1 MFLFSSLIAIKETK
15 VQVQR
20 FLGTLNYQS
29 DFIPGFAKICEPLLE
44 YVRTDTPKKFK
55 LSTEAMSA
63 FEKLK
68 QICSNETLLYFIDSK
83 LPVFLDVDASQT
95 AYGGVCYQV
104 KTYSKDDLPDLQA
117 KHLATIEKMQNEVN
131 DELQKVLNAYVFQ
144 EDIPPYDFNI
154 HPITEEIVKDANP
167 HVNIATRTKITKD
180 KVYIIHPCFLFP
192 RNLQT
197 LKQ

>member
-1 MFLFSSLIAIKETK
+1 
-15 VQVQR
+15 
-20 FLGTLNYQS
+20 
-29 DFIPGFAKICEPLLE
+29 
-44 YVRTDTPKKFK
+44 
-55 LSTEAMSA
+55 MSA

-131 DELQKVLNAYVFQ
+131 DELQKVLNAYVFR
-144 EDIPPYDFNI
+144 EDIPP
-154 HPITEEIVKDANP
+154 
-167 HVNIATRTKITKD
+167 
-180 KVYIIHPCFLFP
+180 
-192 RNLQT
+192 
-197 LKQ
+197 

>member
-1 MFLFSSLIAIKETK
+1 MLQDIQFVAILHKSFLFLSYPLVHK
-15 VQVQR
+15 VINHDIQCFFFRLLSPSKKQVQR

-44 YVRTDTPKKFK
+44 YVRTDTKFK

-95 AYGGVCYQV
+95 AYGG
-104 KTYSKDDLPDLQA
+104 LL
-117 KHLATIEKMQNEVN
+117 I
-131 DELQKVLNAYVFQ
+131 
-144 EDIPPYDFNI
+144 
-154 HPITEEIVKDANP
+154 
-167 HVNIATRTKITKD
+167 
-180 KVYIIHPCFLFP
+180 
-192 RNLQT
+192 
-197 LKQ
+197 

>member
-1 MFLFSSLIAIKETK
+1 MYFRIKKGRLIGLVLLYRLFRKIVNSS
-15 VQVQR
+15 
-20 FLGTLNYQS
+20 Y
-29 DFIPGFAKICEPLLE
+29 
-44 YVRTDTPKKFK
+44 
-55 LSTEAMSA
+55 
-63 FEKLK
+63 
-68 QICSNETLLYFIDSK
+68 TLL
-83 LPVFLDVDASQT
+83 LL
-95 AYGGVCYQV
+95 
-104 KTYSKDDLPDLQA
+104 A